1 MISVL
6 LDRNIFIKNL
16 LTAKSN
22 DFKSLF
28 VSAKHSTPYISIGIH
43 FDLVNFRMTSLD
55 VFLSILLKIVLSER
69 KTSCRTETETVSR
82 MEKAGSI
89 SCCCSHQ
96 SVASPSLCLCQAWLT
111 VNILSTFLWCS
122 HGSMH
127 VLS

>member
-69 KTSCRTETETVSR
+69 KTSCRTETET
-82 MEKAGSI
+82 GSI

-96 SVASPSLCLCQAWLT
+96 SAASPSLCLCQAWLT